1 MSAPTSLWQPDRPWI
16 SMGRILLLI
25 ALSPVLL
32 FGFVFAG
39 VASTFWAVFPR
50 RPASAQDMLDGLTD
64 LLAVRDDDSWNLDD
78 ALGNVVARKYSDPEV
93 EAIRLRLK
101 LLPDFPW
108 DQATIDEISA
118 MRESA
123 RVLVSRRE
131 P

>member
-1 MSAPTSLWQPDRPWI
+1 MGAPTSLWQPDQPW
-16 SMGRILLLI
+16 SSAGRILLLV

-32 FGFVFAG
+32 FGLVFAG
-39 VASTFWAVFPR
+39 VMSVFWLVFPP

-64 LLAVRDDDSWNLDD
+64 ILAVRDDDSWDLDD
-78 ALGNVVARKYSDPEV
+78 ALGNVVDRKYSDPEV

-101 LLPDFPW
+101 QLPDFPW